1 MLAVWEHSKHR
12 KRLVKAAGVVRIN
25 LVCAPATWDEVRR
38 RCTARY
44 GQLHFPQ
51 EASASDVDGLV
62 HVELEGPHLV
72 RLLEETRW
80 GTSAWSL
87 SGVAGRAVFRRVY
100 EAAADVVDEIDLTAD
115 QGKPIRD
122 IVLDA
127 RRGPE

>member
-1 MLAVWEHSKHR
+1 M
-12 KRLVKAAGVVRIN
+12 
-25 LVCAPATWDEVRR
+25 CAPATWEEVRQ

-51 EASASDVDGLV
+51 EACASDVDGLV
-62 HVELEGPHLV
+62 RVELEGPHLV

-80 GTSAWSL
+80 GTSAWSPN
-87 SGVAGRAVFRRVY
+87 GVAGRAVFRRVY
-100 EAAADVVDEIDLTAD
+100 EAAAGVADEIDVPAD
-115 QGKPIRD
+115 QGKPVRN